1 MLEKLPLLLVLVNLN
16 IFFCIVDNYP
26 SYSWIFH
33 MKFRFELL
41 QIYYNFAKMAET
53 KYLKRIK
60 NFLFDNALEYTQHVF

>member
-1 MLEKLPLLLVLVNLN
+1 
-16 IFFCIVDNYP
+16 
-26 SYSWIFH
+26 

-53 KYLKRIK
+53 QYLKRIK